1 MKLSEM
7 LKNTAYAIMFGFF
20 GLIIGIWIADLLSN
34 LIFKNLERVTTIYIS
49 VVIVVLVIVSAS
61 ILGFTKGKKLLII
74 KPEKSG
80 NSCHTFDEKPSKILN
95 KL

>member
-7 LKNTAYAIMFGFF
+7 LKNTAYAIIFGFF

-49 VVIVVLVIVSAS
+49 VIIVVLVIVSAS
-61 ILGFTKGKKLLII
+61 ILGFTKGKKLL
-74 KPEKSG
+74 E
-80 NSCHTFDEKPSKILN
+80 
-95 KL
+95 

>member
-7 LKNTAYAIMFGFF
+7 LKNTAYAIIFGFF

-49 VVIVVLVIVSAS
+49 VVIVLLVIVSAS
-61 ILGFTKGKKLLII
+61 ILGFTKGKNLL
-74 KPEKSG
+74 E
-80 NSCHTFDEKPSKILN
+80 
-95 KL
+95 

>member
-20 GLIIGIWIADLLSN
+20 GIIIGIWIADLLSN

-49 VVIVVLVIVSAS
+49 LVIIVLVIASAFV
-61 ILGFTKGKKLLII
+61 LGFTKGKKLL
-74 KPEKSG
+74 E
-80 NSCHTFDEKPSKILN
+80 
-95 KL
+95 

>member
-7 LKNTAYAIMFGFF
+7 LKNTAYAITFGFF

-49 VVIVVLVIVSAS
+49 LVIIVLVIVSAFV
-61 ILGFTKGKKLLII
+61 LGFTKGKKLL
-74 KPEKSG
+74 E
-80 NSCHTFDEKPSKILN
+80 
-95 KL
+95 

>member
-7 LKNTAYAIMFGFF
+7 LKNTTYAIMFGFF

-49 VVIVVLVIVSAS
+49 LVIIVLVIVSAF
-61 ILGFTKGKKLLII
+61 ILGFTKGKKLL
-74 KPEKSG
+74 E
-80 NSCHTFDEKPSKILN
+80 
-95 KL
+95 

>member
-7 LKNTAYAIMFGFF
+7 LKNTAYAVLFGFF

-49 VVIVVLVIVSAS
+49 LVIIILVIVSTF
-61 ILGFTKGKKLLII
+61 ILGFTKGRKLL
-74 KPEKSG
+74 
-80 NSCHTFDEKPSKILN
+80 D
-95 KL
+95 

>member
-1 MKLSEM
+1 MKLPEM
-7 LKNTAYAIMFGFF
+7 LKNIAYAIIFGFF

-61 ILGFTKGKKLLII
+61 ILGFTRGKNLL
-74 KPEKSG
+74 ES
-80 NSCHTFDEKPSKILN
+80 
-95 KL
+95 

>member
-34 LIFKNLERVTTIYIS
+34 LIFKNVERVTTIYIS
-49 VVIVVLVIVSAS
+49 LVIIVLVIVSAS
-61 ILGFTKGKKLLII
+61 ILGFTKGKKLL
-74 KPEKSG
+74 E
-80 NSCHTFDEKPSKILN
+80 
-95 KL
+95 

>member
-49 VVIVVLVIVSAS
+49 LVIIVLVIVSAF
-61 ILGFTKGKKLLII
+61 ILGFSKGKKLL
-74 KPEKSG
+74 E
-80 NSCHTFDEKPSKILN
+80 
-95 KL
+95 

>member
-1 MKLSEM
+1 MKISEL
-7 LKNTAYAIMFGFF
+7 LKNTAYAIIFGFF

-61 ILGFTKGKKLLII
+61 ILGFTRGRNLL
-74 KPEKSG
+74 ES
-80 NSCHTFDEKPSKILN
+80 
-95 KL
+95 